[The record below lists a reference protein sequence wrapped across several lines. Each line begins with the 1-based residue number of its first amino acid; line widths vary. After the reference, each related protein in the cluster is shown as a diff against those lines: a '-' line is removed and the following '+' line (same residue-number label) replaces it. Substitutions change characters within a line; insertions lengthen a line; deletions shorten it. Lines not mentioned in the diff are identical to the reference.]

1 MSERTSK
8 LAAYR
13 CADAP
18 LPAVN
23 HIWPLYGAGFENLG
37 RDGAPIAVPM
47 PVPGPDELLVRH
59 DACGLCFSDIKV
71 IKQGQEH
78 TRIFK
83 DMRTDPVVL
92 GHEVSMTVVQVGENL
107 RDQYRV
113 GQRFIV
119 QADIYKDGVNYA
131 YGYMIQG
138 GLSEYGLI
146 DQRILNGDDGN
157 YLLPVQPETGYAE
170 SALTE
175 PWACVIAAYE
185 LRYRTALQAGGT
197 TWIVGTA
204 AARSGY
210 RIGAGFDE
218 ASHPARAILSDVPAA
233 FADWIRA
240 RAAELGVEVI
250 ERDGL
255 APDQYAAL
263 AEIAPDGIDDIVVLG
278 ADADVIEAAS
288 PLLAMHGIVCLMADE
303 PLGRKVNVD
312 VGRIHYHRWTYV
324 GSTGLDVAAAY
335 ADAPIRSA
343 LKRGGRA
350 LFVGAGG
357 PMGRM
362 HVQRAIEVQDGP
374 RVVVSTDISDSR
386 LEDMVATFGGEAR
399 AQGVEFVTLNPM
411 DKGAYAAGMARWADP
426 GFDDIIV
433 LAPVPAVISE
443 ASTYLAPGGVMNVFA
458 GVLRGTMA
466 QIDLSRVYLD
476 GVRIIGHTASSIDD
490 LKLMLYQAE
499 HDMLAP
505 NRSVAAITS
514 LEGARE
520 GLIALRDAV
529 YPGKVVVYPHIRAMP
544 VTAVPELKERM
555 PEVYA
560 RLENGR
566 EWTVA
571 AENAFLE
578 EMLREPLGNE

>member
-1 MSERTSK
+1 MDK
-8 LAAYR
+8 LKAYQQ
-13 CADAP
+13 AKSP
-18 LPAVN
+18 LPEEN
-23 HIWPLYGAGFENLG
+23 RLWPLYGAGFENLG
-37 RDGAPIAVPM
+37 DADGPIAVPM
-47 PVPGPDELLVRH
+47 PEPGPDELLVRH

-92 GHEVSMTVVQVGENL
+92 GHEVSMTVAQVGEDL
-107 RDQYRV
+107 RDQYEV
-113 GQRFIV
+113 GQRFII

-138 GLSEYGLI
+138 GLSEYGII
-146 DQRILNGDDGN
+146 DQRVLHGDDGN

-185 LRYRTALQAGGT
+185 LSYRTGLKPGGT
-197 TWIVGTA
+197 TWIIGTPKAGA
-204 AARSGY
+204 AYEISS
-210 RIGAGFDE
+210 GFD
-218 ASHPARAILSDVPAA
+218 ADMHPARVILTDVPDTFEA
-233 FADWIRA
+233 WVRA
-240 RAAELGVEVI
+240 RAAELGIEAV

-255 APDQYAAL
+255 STDAYPSICDVAPDAV
-263 AEIAPDGIDDIVVLG
+263 DDIVILG

-288 PLLAMHGIVCLMADE
+288 PLLAMHGILCIMGKE
-303 PLGRKVNVD
+303 PLERRVDVD

-324 GSTGLDVAAAY
+324 GSTGTDIAKAY
-335 ADAPIRSA
+335 SAHPVRSA

-362 HVQRAIEVQDGP
+362 HVQRAIQREDGP
-374 RVVVSTDISDSR
+374 GLIVCTDVSDLR
-386 LEDMVATFGGEAR
+386 LQDLDESFRPEAE
-399 AQGVEFVTLNPM
+399 AQGVALVTLNPM
-411 DKGAYAAGMARWADP
+411 NRDAYAAAMAGYADP

-466 QIDLSRVYLD
+466 KIDLGRVYLD
-476 GVRIIGHTASSIDD
+476 DVRVIGHTASSIDD
-490 LKLMLYQAE
+490 LKLMLFQAE
-499 HDMLAP
+499 TDVLAP
-505 NRSVAAITS
+505 NRSVAAIGS
-514 LEGARE
+514 LEAAKE
-520 GLIALRDAV
+520 GLQALEDAV
-529 YPGKVVVYPHIRAMP
+529 YPGKVVIFPNIKP
-544 VTAVPELKERM
+544 TPIIGLPELKDVM
-555 PEVYA
+555 PSVYGKL
-560 RLENGR
+560 RDGR
-566 EWTVA
+566 EWTVE
-571 AENAFLE
+571 AEHEFLSL
-578 EMLREPLGNE
+578 MLK